1 MTTTIKIDI
10 DNPTQ
15 LESVLAFI
23 EKLGLN
29 AVVSKNGHAISE
41 MDEDDYLF
49 SSKKNKERL
58 LKAIDNAEKGEN
70 LVEVD
75 LDEFVKK
82 YTN

>member
-23 EKLGLN
+23 EKLGLK
-29 AVVSKNGHAISE
+29 AMVTKNGHTTSE
-41 MDEDDYLF
+41 MDEDDYLS

-58 LKAIDNAEKGEN
+58 LKAIDNAEKGKN

>member
-1 MTTTIKIDI
+1 MTTTVEINI

-23 EKLGLN
+23 EKLGLK
-29 AVVSKNGHAISE
+29 AMVSKNGHTISE

-49 SSKKNKERL
+49 NNKKNKERL
-58 LKAIDNAEKGEN
+58 LTAIDNAEKGKN